1 MKQKESVVLTMHLTF
16 YRQDGCP
23 LCDEAEMNMK
33 IVQEDYPL
41 TWTAVDIRDDDDIHE
56 KFMLLVPVLEK
67 DGEVLLSGNIGYVDL
82 VLLFEEEVS

>member
-1 MKQKESVVLTMHLTF
+1 
-16 YRQDGCP
+16 
-23 LCDEAEMNMK
+23 MNMK
-33 IVQEDYPL
+33 LVQEDYPL